1 MTPGVLAA
9 RRRSFMGFDSKVL
22 RESFAMLA
30 ARDPELTHRF
40 YDFLFARHP
49 EVRFLFHT
57 RPMAAQAR
65 LLRDALV
72 ALLEHVDDQPWVEA
86 YLTPLGARHA
96 VYGVTDEMYDW
107 VGQALL
113 DTFAEVG
120 GTDWTVAM
128 AAAWSE
134 AYALVAQI
142 MKQGAVQI
150 GVPGADRDHRPRL
163 T

>member
-1 MTPGVLAA
+1 MAL
-9 RRRSFMGFDSKVL
+9 DSQAL
-22 RESFAMLA
+22 RDSFAMLSM
-30 ARDPELTHRF
+30 REPELTHRI

-49 EVRFLFHT
+49 EVRFLFQT

-72 ALLEHVDDQPWVEA
+72 TLLDHADDQRWLEE
-86 YLTPLGARHA
+86 YLAPLGARHV

-120 GTDWTVAM
+120 GDDWTVGM
-128 AAAWSE
+128 AAAWSQ
-134 AYALVAQI
+134 AYDEVSRA
-142 MKQGAVQI
+142 MKQGALRLAVL
-150 GVPGADRDHRPRL
+150 PSDHQQPRL
-163 T
+163 G

>member
-1 MTPGVLAA
+1 
-9 RRRSFMGFDSKVL
+9 MGLDSKVL
-22 RESFAMLA
+22 RESFAMLS
-30 ARDPELTHRF
+30 AREPELTHRF

-72 ALLEHVDDQPWVEA
+72 ALLEHVDDQRWLEA

-107 VGQALL
+107 VGRSLL

-120 GTDWTVAM
+120 GADWTATM
-128 AAAWSE
+128 ASAWSE
-134 AYALVAQI
+134 AYASVAQI
-142 MKQGAVQI
+142 MKQGALQV
-150 GVPGADRDHRPRL
+150 GATSADRDQRPHSPDSHP